1 MKRLLLNVT
10 ISLLLSGCITPFSYQ
25 KPDINTPAGWRV
37 LPEQARQQVQLSW
50 WKQFNDP
57 VLTSLIESAL
67 RENLDLVIAT
77 QRIEEA
83 AGVLQ
88 ETRSDL
94 YPQLGYGANAG
105 KQQRLETYSPSYQ
118 LGITAS
124 WQLDLFG
131 QLRAATEA
139 SKANVLSA
147 EQTRQSVLLS
157 LVIQVANSYIQL
169 RSLDKQLD
177 IAQNTASTQKESL
190 RIFNLQY
197 QAGVIALLQLNQ
209 AQSQY
214 YQAQSAVPRL
224 QNLISQQENA
234 LSILLGKNPQSIA
247 RGKTLDQLTLP
258 DIPAGLPS
266 DILQQR
272 PDIRAA
278 EQDLVAA
285 QANLA
290 AARLAYFPTISLTGV
305 LGSLSMAL
313 SDLLTGPAA
322 FWSLGADLSGP
333 IFSAGSI
340 EGKVNQASAR
350 EKQLLAQYQKTI
362 QASFADAN
370 NALSAVVKLKAQ
382 QDTLKKQVVSLRSYT
397 KLANLSYESGNIP
410 YLEVLNAQQ
419 SLFNTELNQV
429 QVQGQAI
436 QAIVNVYAAM
446 GGSWVTEA
454 NRLTVS
460 GKTR

>member
-1 MKRLLLNVT
+1 
-10 ISLLLSGCITPFSYQ
+10 
-25 KPDINTPAGWRV
+25 
-37 LPEQARQQVQLSW
+37 
-50 WKQFNDP
+50 
-57 VLTSLIESAL
+57 
-67 RENLDLVIAT
+67 
-77 QRIEEA
+77 
-83 AGVLQ
+83 
-88 ETRSDL
+88 
-94 YPQLGYGANAG
+94 
-105 KQQRLETYSPSYQ
+105 
-118 LGITAS
+118 TAS

-147 EQTRQSVLLS
+147 EQARQSVLLS

-197 QAGVIALLQLNQ
+197 QAGVITLLQLNQ

-224 QNLISQQENA
+224 QDLISQQENA

-322 FWSLGADLSGP
+322 FWSLGADLTGP
-333 IFSAGSI
+333 IFSAGGI

-362 QASFADAN
+362 QAGFADAN

-382 QDTLKKQVVSLRSYT
+382 QDTLQQQVASLRSYT
-397 KLANLSYESGNIP
+397 KLANLSYESGNTP
-410 YLEVLNAQQ
+410 YLEVLDAQQ
-419 SLFNTELNQV
+419 SLFSTELNQV

>member
-10 ISLLLSGCITPFSYQ
+10 ISLLVSGCITPFSYQ
-25 KPDINTPAGWRV
+25 KPDIDTPQNWRI
-37 LPEQARQQVQLSW
+37 LPEQVHQQIPLSW
-50 WKQFNDP
+50 WEQFNDP
-57 VLTSLIESAL
+57 VLTSLIEHAL

-77 QRIEEA
+77 QRIAES

-88 ETRSDL
+88 ETRADL
-94 YPQLGYGANAG
+94 YPQLGYGVNVT
-105 KQQRLETYSPSYQ
+105 KQHLFETSSSSYQ
-118 LGITAS
+118 LGITTS
-124 WQLDLFG
+124 WQFDLFG

-177 IAQNTASTQKESL
+177 IAQNTAMTQKESL

-197 QAGVIALLQLNQ
+197 HAGVITLLQLNQ

-224 QNLISQQENA
+224 QDLISQQENA
-234 LSILLGKNPQSIA
+234 LSILLGKNPHAII

-258 DIPAGLPS
+258 IIPAGLPS
-266 DILQQR
+266 EVLQQR

-278 EQDLVAA
+278 EQNLIAA

-290 AARLAYFPTISLTGV
+290 AARLAYFPTISLTGA
-305 LGSLSMAL
+305 LGSLSMAFT
-313 SDLLTGPAA
+313 DLLTGPAA
-322 FWSLGADLSGP
+322 LWSLGADLSGP
-333 IFSAGSI
+333 IFNTGRI
-340 EGKVNQASAR
+340 EGRVNQTLAQ

-362 QASFADAN
+362 QAGFADTN
-370 NALSAVVKLKAQ
+370 NALSAVVRLKIELETLEQ
-382 QDTLKKQVVSLRSYT
+382 QVAALRSYT
-397 KLANLSYESGNIP
+397 KLANLSYESGSAP

-429 QVQGQAI
+429 QVQGKAM
-436 QAIVNVYAAM
+436 QAIVNVYAAL
-446 GGSWVTEA
+446 GGSWVTA
-454 NRLTVS
+454 ADRLTVNGS
-460 GKTR
+460 TR

>member
-1 MKRLLLNVT
+1 
-10 ISLLLSGCITPFSYQ
+10 
-25 KPDINTPAGWRV
+25 
-37 LPEQARQQVQLSW
+37 
-50 WKQFNDP
+50 
-57 VLTSLIESAL
+57 
-67 RENLDLVIAT
+67 
-77 QRIEEA
+77 
-83 AGVLQ
+83 
-88 ETRSDL
+88 
-94 YPQLGYGANAG
+94 
-105 KQQRLETYSPSYQ
+105 
-118 LGITAS
+118 
-124 WQLDLFG
+124 
-131 QLRAATEA
+131 
-139 SKANVLSA
+139 
-147 EQTRQSVLLS
+147 
-157 LVIQVANSYIQL
+157 
-169 RSLDKQLD
+169 
-177 IAQNTASTQKESL
+177 
-190 RIFNLQY
+190 
-197 QAGVIALLQLNQ
+197 
-209 AQSQY
+209 
-214 YQAQSAVPRL
+214 
-224 QNLISQQENA
+224 NA

-333 IFSAGSI
+333 IFSAGGI

-446 GGSWVTEA
+446 GGGWVTEA